1 MMAGTWAAHLFLR
14 RGDGKDQPL
23 PELNSFRNVLSSIVR
38 IPGSLLRSKVIYS
51 ISTPIMRQKTASAR
65 MRTLYRRAFK
75 AFPDIES
82 GSAATK

>member
-1 MMAGTWAAHLFLR
+1 MAGTSAAHLFLR
-14 RGDGKDQPL
+14 RGDGNDQAL
-23 PELNSFRNVLSSIVR
+23 PELNSFRNVLSSIFRVLS
-38 IPGSLLRSKVIYS
+38 SLLSSKVIYS

-82 GSAATK
+82 GSAATR